1 MRVRAIDAFRG
12 TAIVLMVFFSLA
24 FNLSS
29 ELPGILKHNQPGQ
42 TNPGDFVLPMFL
54 FASGMSLV
62 FFAKKRGNADAAA
75 YAMDIIGRSGKLA
88 LVWVFLSPFS
98 SGVMLGMDELA
109 LSLVLSAATLLLI
122 GLPDNWIA
130 AAALAPVAA
139 YLALGYAGILPD
151 FSGYYLGGFAAVPF
165 YLPVM
170 LAGVIAGRN
179 MEAIWKLAIAALIIG
194 LALSFAAPLSKTAVS
209 PSFIAVSIAVS
220 AGAFLAVERLGLGA
234 LEYPGRKPLE
244 FWILMYV
251 LLIIP
256 LVFYAIGTKSDI
268 PLGLPWPLALGI
280 SAACI
285 PVLVAASKALELVA
299 GRMRHRLSA
308 IKGKA

>member
-24 FNLSS
+24 FNLSA
-29 ELPGILKHNQPGQ
+29 ELPGILKHNQQGE

-62 FFAKKRGNADAAA
+62 FFAKKRGNADSAAFM
-75 YAMDIIGRSGKLA
+75 MDVIGRSGRLA

-139 YLALGYAGILPD
+139 YLALGFAGALPD
-151 FSGYYLGGFAAVPF
+151 FSGYYLGGFAAAPF

-179 MEAIWKLAIAALIIG
+179 MDAVWKLAVAALVIG

-220 AGAFLAVERLGLGA
+220 AGAFLAVGRLGLGA

-268 PLGLPWPLALGI
+268 PLGLPWPLALVV

-285 PVLVAASKALELVA
+285 PLLVAASKALEYAA
-299 GRMRHRLSA
+299 GRILPRQAHPRA
-308 IKGKA
+308 